1 MKIRLALLATLIF
14 SIAAPT
20 LSFAAGDRFALV
32 IGNAKYPDAD
42 APLKEPVNDA
52 RDVADELKRD
62 GFTVEVGEN
71 LTGDGMRRAFDRLYG
86 KIKPGSVALI
96 FFSGYGI
103 QSNRQSYMIPIDAQ
117 IWAEADVRRDGFSL
131 ETVLGEINSRGAG
144 VKIALIDASRRNP
157 FERRFRSFSAGL
169 APVIAPNGTL
179 VMYSAAL
186 SSVVS
191 DNGSD
196 HSLFVRELLK
206 EIRTPDLMAEETL
219 NRTRVGVTRA
229 SRQEQVPWI
238 SSSLA
243 EDFSFIPAGAGGPSN
258 AAPAPAASPSPEVAA
273 APPVAPPPAP
283 PAATPTPPAATP
295 TPPAATAPTPPP
307 APPKPPV
314 AAAPTAP
321 PPEPK
326 APEIALPPPAAP
338 PPVVIQPTPAPSN
351 SPVLADD
358 PTIKSLSEKLDKN
371 PDDAAALYRRGQVY
385 ASKGAYDLAVKDFT
399 NSLRLNPKDVEAYN
413 NRCWVRTVIGDLQAA
428 LKDCNEALRLRPN
441 FVDALDSRGLMN
453 LKGGQNKNAIADF
466 DAALKINPRL
476 TSSLYGRGLARQRNG
491 AVAEGDLD
499 IANAKA
505 MDPNIVKEFADY
517 GVQ

>member
-1 MKIRLALLATLIF
+1 MIWTAVIMKIRLALLLTLF
-14 SIAAPT
+14 FFVASAAP
-20 LSFAAGDRFALV
+20 SFAAGERYALV
-32 IGNAKYPDAD
+32 IGNAKYPDAE
-42 APLKEPVNDA
+42 APLKEPINDA
-52 RDVADELKRD
+52 RDIAEELKRD
-62 GFTVEVGEN
+62 GFNVDIGEN
-71 LTGDGMRRAFDRLYG
+71 LTGEQMRRAFERLYG

-96 FFSGYGI
+96 FFSGFGV
-103 QSNRQSYMIPIDAQ
+103 QSSRQSYMIPVDAQ
-117 IWAEADVRRDGFSL
+117 IWTEPDVRRDGFSL

-196 HSLFVRELLK
+196 RSLFVKELLK

-243 EDFSFIPAGAGGPSN
+243 EDFSFIPSGSGPR
-258 AAPAPAASPSPEVAA
+258 PASPPS
-273 APPVAPPPAP
+273 PPV
-283 PAATPTPPAATP
+283 
-295 TPPAATAPTPPP
+295 ATAPTPPP
-307 APPKPPV
+307 AAAPAPAPAPV
-314 AAAPTAP
+314 AAPAP
-321 PPEPK
+321 P
-326 APEIALPPPAAP
+326 PPPAAP
-338 PPVVIQPTPAPSN
+338 KPVEAAIPPPPPPAKPAESPSATA
-351 SPVLADD
+351 PVLSDD
-358 PTIKSLSEKLDKN
+358 PTIKSLTAKLNDN

-385 ASKGAYDLAVKDFT
+385 ASKGAYELAIKDFN
-399 NSLRLNPKDVEAYN
+399 NSLRLNPKDVEAFN
-413 NRCWVRTVIGDLQAA
+413 NRCWARTVIGDLQAA

-441 FVDALDSRGLMN
+441 FVDALDSRGLVN
-453 LKGGQNKNAIADF
+453 LKSGQNKNAIADF

-476 TSSLYGRGLARQRNG
+476 TSSLYGRGLAKKRNG
-491 AVAEGDLD
+491 SIPEGDLD
-499 IANAKA
+499 INNAKA